1 MAAKKKNEVEEIEET
16 KSDVIEAEP
25 AQLKEQ
31 LQLIPLWEKG
41 DAITAEKLNET
52 VTALNKLIEEYNS
65 RVEA

>member
-1 MAAKKKNEVEEIEET
+1 MAAKKKNEVDEIEET
-16 KSDVIEAEP
+16 KSDVIEAEQ